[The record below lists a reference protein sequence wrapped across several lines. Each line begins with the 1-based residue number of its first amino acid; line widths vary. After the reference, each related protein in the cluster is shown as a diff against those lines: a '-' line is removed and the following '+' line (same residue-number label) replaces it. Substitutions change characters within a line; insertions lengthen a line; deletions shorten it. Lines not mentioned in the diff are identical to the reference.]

1 MKFADESYSRDSNP
15 FNFSIIPELFVG
27 YTDEVKNV
35 VNSLNNGDKFIVL
48 LGPTGS
54 GKTTFLKY
62 LMKKF
67 KQDRIIYVSKPPKNS
82 NEIIDIFTG
91 NMGLGFFERFSR
103 KKLTLYNL
111 PEWVNKKAGSKKT
124 IMFVD
129 EAHEASLETLEW
141 LRTLTDHVEN
151 LSILL
156 SGLPTLEGILKNN
169 LETFMKRVSTRV
181 ELVKLNL
188 TETRELIKR
197 RVEWAGGEDV
207 KPFTFEAIKSIYER
221 SGGFPREVIRTCDE
235 LVKKAAEK
243 NITTIDSDFIGED
256 VRSLSK
262 VSINTLNSMPQR
274 QRHVLEVL
282 SKHGELAPNKIISH
296 MKVEDYK
303 DKDNAIR
310 SVNNILK
317 RLMADGLVIRKK
329 SGKMYYYRISD
340 KIKTMFVST

>member
-1 MKFADESYSRDSNP
+1 
-15 FNFSIIPELFVG
+15 
-27 YTDEVKNV
+27 
-35 VNSLNNGDKFIVL
+35 
-48 LGPTGS
+48 
-54 GKTTFLKY
+54 
-62 LMKKF
+62 
-67 KQDRIIYVSKPPKNS
+67 
-82 NEIIDIFTG
+82 
-91 NMGLGFFERFSR
+91 
-103 KKLTLYNL
+103 
-111 PEWVNKKAGSKKT
+111 
-124 IMFVD
+124 
-129 EAHEASLETLEW
+129 
-141 LRTLTDHVEN
+141 
-151 LSILL
+151 
-156 SGLPTLEGILKNN
+156 
-169 LETFMKRVSTRV
+169 V